1 MEIWETNNNMV
12 VLGDIYESSP
22 HEQKTITTEK
32 WGMDIHMGA
41 RPIVEMFYRHWGMPV
56 DVEIEIYL

>member
-1 MEIWETNNNMV
+1 MEIWEIDNEMI
-12 VLGDIYESSP
+12 VLGDITDSLPY
-22 HEQKTITTEK
+22 EQKTITAEK

-41 RPIVEMFYRHWGMPV
+41 RPIVEMFYRHWGMPA